1 LALAVRN
8 RDYDEMYPEDE
19 YMEELGE
26 NARVWKVYNDE
37 ADRMDTEAVDKWQ
50 STLDTLLIFVSDFLP

>member
-1 LALAVRN
+1 
-8 RDYDEMYPEDE
+8 MYPEDE